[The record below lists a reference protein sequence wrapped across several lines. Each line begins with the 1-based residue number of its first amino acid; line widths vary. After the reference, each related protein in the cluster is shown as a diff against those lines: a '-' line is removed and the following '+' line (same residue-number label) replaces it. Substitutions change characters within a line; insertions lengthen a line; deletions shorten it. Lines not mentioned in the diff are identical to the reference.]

1 MDSRTSRRILAAT
14 RDGRSTEVID
24 LARKA
29 LAEDANDVEALYHL
43 AQGLDSAGEPGE
55 ALPYAERAITVLP
68 TCEGLLLAARCASK
82 AGHHDQAYAHAQ
94 AALANYSE
102 ETHQLPAWGRAFL
115 WIVSWV
121 PGFRRARTIH
131 STLPAMQERSVSWLK
146 EYIDWYER
154 QGNAT

>member
-14 RDGRSTEVID
+14 RVGRSTEVID

-68 TCEGLLLAARCASK
+68 TYEGLLLAARCASK
-82 AGHHDQAYAHAQ
+82 AGHHHPPPD
-94 AALANYSE
+94 ALSRLFKVVRYSG
-102 ETHQLPAWGRAFL
+102 GRPESGL
-115 WIVSWV
+115 
-121 PGFRRARTIH
+121 
-131 STLPAMQERSVSWLK
+131 
-146 EYIDWYER
+146 
-154 QGNAT
+154 